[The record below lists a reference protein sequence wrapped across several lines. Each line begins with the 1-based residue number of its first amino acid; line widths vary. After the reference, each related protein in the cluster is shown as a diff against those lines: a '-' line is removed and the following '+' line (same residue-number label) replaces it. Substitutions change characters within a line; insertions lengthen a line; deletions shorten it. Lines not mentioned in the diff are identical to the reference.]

1 VKIVIS
7 KGDYVL
13 VEGEG
18 VGQVT
23 VENFNP
29 KAHLVFLVG
38 GSYTFAVC
46 RQESL
51 LTKIDPV
58 FSKLLTDVNKESE
71 NGKATS

>member
-1 VKIVIS
+1 MAIL
-7 KGDYVL
+7 KGDWVL

-23 VENFNP
+23 VENFHP
-29 KAHLVFLVG
+29 KTHLVSLVG

-46 RQESL
+46 RQEAL
-51 LTKIDPV
+51 LTKIDPAFYV
-58 FSKLLTDVNKESE
+58 LLTDVNKESE